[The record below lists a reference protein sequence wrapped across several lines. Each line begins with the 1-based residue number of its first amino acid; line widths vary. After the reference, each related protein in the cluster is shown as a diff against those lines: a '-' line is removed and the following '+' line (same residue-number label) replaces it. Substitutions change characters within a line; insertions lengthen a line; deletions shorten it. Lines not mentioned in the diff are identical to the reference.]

1 VAAQLAESQRT
12 LGWDARLLTLTHS
25 NLRESPLSL
34 PVHTLLA
41 GVDDFAL
48 RAPDFDGLISLN
60 RDLLATSFGEEISGA
75 AIIHLHWINGV
86 TSLERIAALAPQARV
101 VWTLHDMNPFTGACH
116 QSFGCTQF
124 TTDCS
129 QCPAVRSYAQ
139 KLVAKGLA
147 QKASAHQ
154 MMKNLT
160 IVTPSRWLQSL
171 ARKSHAMKGHD
182 IRLIANPVRD
192 IFGQLSTN
200 SKGSDGAPKALP
212 TTQFCLVAKDLD
224 DPLKN
229 VDFAANAHAQART
242 TNPDVSLVLVGKNGD
257 RFKNL
262 SGVTVTGELGALAIR
277 DILVQSCAL
286 LLPSLAENAP
296 MVMAEAACVGTPTIA
311 HDIAPLSEMVETLG
325 YGSLV
330 STAEEMADEML
341 NLLAHGPDER
351 LEAKRGQL
359 ASAARELFGASE
371 VAARYLDI
379 YRATA

>member
-1 VAAQLAESQRT
+1 MAAQLAESQRN
-12 LGWDARLLTLTHS
+12 LGWDARLLTLTQS
-25 NLRESPLSL
+25 NLRQNPLSL

-41 GVDDFAL
+41 GIDDFAL
-48 RAPDFDGLISLN
+48 RSPDFGGLISLK
-60 RDLLATSFGEEISGA
+60 RDLLATSFGQEISSA

-116 QSFGCTQF
+116 QSFGCTRF

-139 KLVAKGLA
+139 KSVAKGLA
-147 QKASAHQ
+147 KKASAYQ
-154 MMKNLT
+154 TMNNLT

-171 ARKSHAMKGHD
+171 ARESHAMQGRD
-182 IRLIANPVRD
+182 IQLIPNPVRD
-192 IFGQLSTN
+192 IFAQPVNN
-200 SKGSDGAPKALP
+200 SRGSDGAPSALP

-229 VDFAANAHAQART
+229 VDFATAAVAQART
-242 TNPDVSLVLVGKNGD
+242 TNPDVSLVLVGKNGH
-257 RFKNL
+257 RFRNL
-262 SGVTVTGELGALAIR
+262 PGVTVTGELGALAIR
-277 DILVQSCAL
+277 EILLQSCAL

-311 HDIAPLSEMVETLG
+311 HDIAPLSEMVETLRH
-325 YGSLV
+325 GSLV
-330 STAEEMADEML
+330 STVEEMAEEML
-341 NLLAHGPDER
+341 NGLAHRPDER
-351 LEAKRGQL
+351 PETKRGQL
-359 ASAARELFGASE
+359 ASVARELFGASE

-379 YRATA
+379 YRGTT